1 MSSRQQIIN
10 YVTKSGK
17 IAGFQL
23 ILTGLA
29 HNFNVNWT
37 PKKESFNY
45 SLFHSTQITLVLV
58 LSNFNLLGYQSVLLI
73 LFQFDQ
79 ELQMMHFR
87 Q

>member
-1 MSSRQQIIN
+1 MI
-10 YVTKSGK
+10 KSGK
-17 IAGFQL
+17 VAHFDWVGSQL
-23 ILTGLA
+23 QCEL
-29 HNFNVNWT
+29 NF
-37 PKKESFNY
+37 KKESFNY

-79 ELQMMHFR
+79 ELQRMRFR